1 MARKE
6 RKYHYIYKITCLKN
20 NRYYIGMHSTDNLND
35 GYFGGGKRI
44 KNSVKKHGK
53 DAHRK
58 EILEFFENRELLIEA
73 ERKIVNYDLLQDPLC
88 MNLSLGGNV
97 VILYGERN
105 GFFGKKRTDEHSRKM
120 EEGFRKKMDDVE
132 YVKRISKRIS
142 EVNRLGNTF
151 RAKKHTEEVKSRIGI
166 KNSESQKGFKNSQ
179 YGTRWITNGI
189 VNKKIKGA
197 DSIPEGWKFG
207 RV

>member
-1 MARKE
+1 MSRKE

-151 RAKKHTEEVKSRIGI
+151 RGKKHTEEVKSRIGI